1 LKSNHRKILH
11 AVHIYSCSS
20 VELFPAASIQ
30 NAIQKYFTM
39 GCVPGK
45 EPLSDKD
52 LEFISQ
58 NTDISREE
66 VEEQYKNFLVTY
78 PNGKITRSSFKE
90 LMRKCYPAA
99 NLNKLEKHIFRMYDT
114 NGDNHID
121 FREFMMVLYI
131 LSNGSPEQNLEQIF
145 RIFDINNDHEIS
157 RSEMKKIVKD
167 LFALLNPKELQLV
180 ENDAKMADEAFTEM
194 DVDKDGKV
202 TKEEFIH
209 ACLSHEKVS
218 SLMALKITDIFIP
231 DDSSDAEEAEEKNGD

>member
-1 LKSNHRKILH
+1 
-11 AVHIYSCSS
+11 
-20 VELFPAASIQ
+20 
-30 NAIQKYFTM
+30 M

-45 EPLSDKD
+45 EPLSEKD

-58 NTDISREE
+58 HTDISREE
-66 VEEQYKNFLVTY
+66 VEQQYKNFLHQY

-99 NLNKLEKHIFRMYDT
+99 NLIKLEKHIFRMYDT
-114 NGDNHID
+114 NNDNHID

-131 LSNGSPEQNLEQIF
+131 LSKGTPEQNLEQIF

-167 LFALLNPKELQLV
+167 LFALLSSKEQQTA
-180 ENDAKMADEAFTEM
+180 ETDAKMADDAFTEM

-202 TKEEFIH
+202 TKEEFIQ
-209 ACLSHEKVS
+209 ACLSHEKIS
-218 SLMALKITDIFIP
+218 SMLALKITDIFIP
-231 DDSSDAEEAEEKNGD
+231 EEGGSDDENNGD

>member
-1 LKSNHRKILH
+1 MGFSNLKQQ
-11 AVHIYSCSS
+11 
-20 VELFPAASIQ
+20 LFPAASIQ

-167 LFALLNPKELQLV
+167 LFALLNTKELQLV
-180 ENDAKMADEAFTEM
+180 EN
-194 DVDKDGKV
+194 DGKV

-231 DDSSDAEEAEEKNGD
+231 DDGSDADEEDEKNGD